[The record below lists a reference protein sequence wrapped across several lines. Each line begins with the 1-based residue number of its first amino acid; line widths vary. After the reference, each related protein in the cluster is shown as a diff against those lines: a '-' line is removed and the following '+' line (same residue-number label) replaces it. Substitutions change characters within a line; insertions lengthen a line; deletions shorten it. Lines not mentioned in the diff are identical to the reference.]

1 MGAIAVSDHIEDQF
15 LSSLFIVKK
24 KDRGNLPVANLLDFL
39 KMEGFF
45 LLKEMLL
52 PGDKMCQIDLKY
64 TYFAISL
71 EIQEVS
77 QISVENPSIRF
88 LLLSL
93 LRAFSSSSGLYK
105 VLKSPYLSLEKTQ
118 CKNNNLP

>member
-1 MGAIAVSDHIEDQF
+1 
-15 LSSLFIVKK
+15 
-24 KDRGNLPVANLLDFL
+24 
-39 KMEGFF
+39 MEEFF

-52 PGDKMCQIDLKY
+52 PGDKMCKIDLKY
-64 TYFAISL
+64 TYFAIFL

-77 QISVENPSIRF
+77 QISVEKPSIRF

-105 VLKSPYLSLEKTQ
+105 VLKSPYLSTEKTQ